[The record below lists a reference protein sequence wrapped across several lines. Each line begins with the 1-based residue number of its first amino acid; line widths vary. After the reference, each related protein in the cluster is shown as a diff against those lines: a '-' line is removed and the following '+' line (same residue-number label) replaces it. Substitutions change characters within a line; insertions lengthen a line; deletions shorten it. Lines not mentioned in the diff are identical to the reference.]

1 MKYTH
6 MNKLIGFAT
15 LVILLVLS
23 NADNECSQQGTRV
36 LFDEYHANW
45 TPSSQV
51 YQIIYDL
58 ENRGYIV
65 DFSDDRIDSFLL
77 SQCNIFVL
85 LDPSKDFLEYE
96 KDALRAFVENGGGL
110 IILGE
115 CDRVM
120 SVEGILAPIN
130 DISGMFGIGFN
141 NDRVIDSEKQISG
154 TETTRWRPEGFVI
167 ISNVIRHSVTQG
179 VNDIGYCWGCS
190 LELQPP
196 ADGLAFGNPTSLAGP
211 GISLQD
217 LTAKQREGEDIVVL
231 AAAEYGLGKV
241 LAIGDTDFL
250 IAGHNR
256 FGDHDGFLSFRHNR
270 QLALNMFEW
279 VGEKSST
286 PADYDGDGVPDSSD
300 QCSNPGCKIVDSRG
314 CPKDSDNDGLSDCD
328 DRCPTVPGTPD
339 NNGCSAGDSDGDSD
353 GDGIP
358 DDQDACNNPDC
369 SIVDSQG
376 CPKDTDGDGLTDC
389 EDGCPSEYGERN
401 NNGCPEQTKDSD
413 NDGVPDDRDGCYNP
427 GCPRVDSQG
436 CPMDSDGDGVNDCED
451 QCLNQP
457 GVEANNGCPEQQ
469 TGPAFCLGSLLLSI
483 MVFSGAIITRM
494 RLK

>member
-45 TPSSQV
+45 TPSSQI

-85 LDPSKDFLEYE
+85 LDPSKDFLDYE
-96 KDALRAFVENGGGL
+96 KDALRAFVESGGGL
-110 IILGE
+110 VILGE

-130 DISGMFGIGFN
+130 DISTMFGIGFN

-154 TETTRWRPEGFVI
+154 TETTLWRPEGFVI
-167 ISNVIRHSVTQG
+167 ISNVIRHPVTQG

-196 ADGLAFGNPTSLAGP
+196 AIGLAFGNPTSLAGP

-217 LTAKQREGEDIVVL
+217 LTAKQKEGEDIVVL

-270 QLALNMFEW
+270 QLGLNMFEW

-314 CPKDSDNDGLSDCD
+314 CPEDSDNDGISDCD

-339 NNGCSAGDSDGDSD
+339 NNGCSAGDSDS
-353 GDGIP
+353 DGIP

-401 NNGCPEQTKDSD
+401 NGCPEQTGGKDSD

-483 MVFSGAIITRM
+483 MVFSGALVTRM